1 MRRAVQV
8 VALLLSLITPVAG
21 WAQEQRG
28 SIEGIVKDGSG
39 GVLPGVTIE
48 ARSPRMVGVQTAV
61 SDANGVYRFP
71 ALPPGPYELT
81 AVLSGFTT
89 TKLPTVT
96 LELGQVLKADV
107 AMSVGGVTETVQVSG
122 ESPLIDVKQNAS
134 QASISAEVIDRIP
147 KGRDYTNLV
156 SFQAPGANQES
167 RAGGIQ
173 IDGASGSENRY
184 IVDGMDSTD
193 LRSGTSRTGVLS
205 DFVQEV
211 QVKSSG
217 YNAEYRAATGGVI
230 SAITKSGGNQYHG
243 SVGTYFTND
252 ALQGAQRKSLRL
264 GLLDQTKAEQYNT
277 PDDSFTRWEPT
288 FQIGGPILRDRA
300 WFFVGYIPQLQHTE
314 RSVVFQ
320 PLANSGI
327 TVPTPQ
333 GFVQDTKDH
342 NVNYNATTQLTKSLR
357 LRFAGSNQ
365 RNIGAPSFPGI
376 EPDGTSRSLWNQFQ
390 GDRVRTNQFS
400 NAYSGVA
407 DWVLGS
413 KLYVNVTAGVLN
425 YGSHDEGPVGTKL
438 RHVFS
443 GSNTCTGGVPNTTA
457 CPYPTLI
464 PASAQLPNGYADEIS
479 TSKNYKDNYGR
490 VTLNSDATFYANWF
504 GQHTFKGGV
513 QYERLSNDVQR
524 GQSLPTIT
532 VSWNAARSTLSGTSV
547 RGSYGYYTVSR
558 GTVTEGDIS
567 FSNMGLFVQDA
578 WTINKRLTL
587 NYGVRTEKEDI
598 PSYRPEN
605 PGVHFSFADKIAPRI
620 GFAYDVKGDSQW
632 KVYGN
637 WGVYQDLMK
646 LSLSRILFGADRW
659 VDYYYTLDTPDW
671 QSIQCSYPPVGGA
684 NCPGTFIEQADFR
697 FVANSATNSLVDPG
711 LKPMKTQE
719 LTFGGDHELTRTMSV
734 GVRYSHKWLNRTIEA
749 FGVLLP
755 GVGEI
760 YRIANP
766 GFGWDASP
774 LTDQRI
780 SPGLG
785 CFNCKS
791 QPPAKRDYDSVE
803 VRLRKRFSNRWNAT
817 TSYTYSRLFGNY
829 AGLANS
835 DEISTTTGTARTD
848 PNSSRNFDQLTMYY
862 DHNGNVVEGLLQTDR
877 PHVFKFS
884 GSYEFKWGTLL
895 GLNYILQSGNPLQT
909 QMNHLSGIFFFP
921 FGRGNLGRTPV
932 MSRTDLLL
940 QQDIHLG
947 RRTVNVNMNVDN
959 LFDQDTVT
967 GVYSLKYRDN
977 INLPFTE
984 FFKGFDPD
992 AYAAVPSNN
1001 VRPDARYLLPTT
1013 YLSRRV
1019 IRFNASIRF

>member
-1 MRRAVQV
+1 MRRAVQC
-8 VALLLSLITPVAG
+8 VALLLCLVTPVSV

-28 SIEGIVKDGSG
+28 SIEGIVKDSSG
-39 GVLPGVTIE
+39 GVLPGVTVE

-61 SDANGVYRFP
+61 SDASGNYRFP

-89 TKLPTVT
+89 TKLPTVV

-107 AMSVGGVTETVQVSG
+107 TMGVGGLTESVQVSG

-134 QASISAEVIDRIP
+134 QASISADVIDRIP

-184 IVDGMDSTD
+184 IIDGMDSTD
-193 LRSGTSRTGVLS
+193 LRSGTSRTGLLN

-230 SAITKSGGNQYHG
+230 SALTKSGGNQFHG
-243 SVGTYFTND
+243 SLGSYFTND
-252 ALQGAQRKSLRL
+252 SLQGTQRKSLRL
-264 GLLDQTKAEQYNT
+264 GITDQTKAEQFNT
-277 PDDSFTRWEPT
+277 PDDTFDRWEPVAYV
-288 FQIGGPILRDRA
+288 GGPVLRDRA
-300 WFFVGYIPQLQHTE
+300 WFFAGYSPRLERTE
-314 RSVVFQ
+314 R
-320 PLANSGI
+320 
-327 TVPTPQ
+327 TVTWVNPVGVTQ
-333 GFVQDTKDH
+333 TFVQDTEDH
-342 NVNYNATTQLTKSLR
+342 NFNYNVTTQALR
-357 LRFAGSNQ
+357 NLRVRFSGSNQ
-365 RNIGAPSFPGI
+365 RSIGAPAFPAI
-376 EPDGTSRSLWNQFQ
+376 EPDGTSRGTFANFQ
-390 GDRVRTNQFS
+390 GDRLFNKSFNNQ
-400 NAYSGVA
+400 YSGLA
-407 DWVLGS
+407 DWVVGN
-413 KLYVNVTAGVLN
+413 KLYVNVTVGRLK
-425 YGSHDEGPVGTKL
+425 YGQHDEGPVGTKL
-438 RHVFS
+438 RHQFT
-443 GSNTCTGGVPNTTA
+443 GSNTCTGTPGSTS
-457 CPYPTLI
+457 CPFPEI
-464 PASAQLPNGYADEIS
+464 PASLQQVNGYVDDIS
-479 TSKNYKDNYGR
+479 SSKIYSDDYGR
-490 VTLNSDATFYANWF
+490 ITFNSDATYYANWL
-504 GQHTFKGGV
+504 GQHTVKGGF
-513 QYERLSNDVQR
+513 QYERLSNLVQR
-524 GQSLPTIT
+524 GAAFPTINI
-532 VSWNAARSTLSGTSV
+532 SWNAARGTLSGTSV
-547 RGSYGYYTVSR
+547 RGKYGFYTVTR

-567 FSNMGLFVQDA
+567 FSNLGLFIQDA
-578 WTINKRLTL
+578 WTINKQLTI
-587 NYGVRTEKEDI
+587 NYGVRTEQEDI

-605 PGVHFSFADKIAPRI
+605 PGVHFSFADKIAPRV

-659 VDYYYTLDTPDW
+659 VDHFYTLDTFDW
-671 QSIQCSYPPVGGA
+671 QSIQCGYPPVGGPS
-684 NCPGTFIEQADFR
+684 CPGTFIEQADFR
-697 FVANSATNSLVDPG
+697 FVANSTTNSLVDPD

-719 LTFGGDHELTRTMSV
+719 LTFGMDHELNRTMSL

-774 LTDQRI
+774 LTDPRI
-780 SPGLG
+780 SPGLNCG
-785 CFNCKS
+785 NCKP
-791 QPPAKRDYDSVE
+791 QPPAKRVYDSVE
-803 VRLRKRFSNRWNAT
+803 VRLRKRFSNSWVGT

-835 DEISTTTGTARTD
+835 DEAASGNARTD

-862 DHNGNVVEGLLQTDR
+862 DHNAEIVEGRLQTDR
-877 PHVFKFS
+877 PHVFKAQ
-884 GSYEFKWGTLL
+884 GSYEFKWGTGV
-895 GLNYILQSGNPLQT
+895 GLSYILQSGTPLQT

-921 FGRGNLGRTPV
+921 YGRGDLGRTPTFA
-932 MSRTDLLL
+932 RTDLLV
-940 QQDIHLG
+940 QHDFRM
-947 RRTVNVNMNVDN
+947 RRYTLNVNLNVDN

-967 GVYSLKYRDN
+967 GVFTQPYRDN

-984 FFKGFDPD
+984 FFKGFDPV
-992 AYAAVPSNN
+992 AYASVPSNN
-1001 VRPDARYLLPTT
+1001 VRPDARFMLPST
-1013 YLSRRV
+1013 YLGRRA
-1019 IRFNASIRF
+1019 IRFNASISF